1 MKIKFLCLAFLISCS
16 TTQNKQGGN
25 DPKYDVGQVND
36 TSFEE
41 ELKNSSSKI
50 QLKENLE
57 SELAEDAYGPVV
69 TTNKKTKGTIAPTS
83 KEFHILYFHPED
95 FRSFSYVG
103 VLKKI
108 SKDKTINPVMIGGSC
123 FSAVISSLY
132 SKYKDYNSFE
142 WNVYKLHNKLK
153 GLEYNS
159 DEYYQEVLSY
169 VSNEFKSDEIEKL
182 KLSGFILSAKNKKI
196 KILETGKLKNLLSM
210 HIKDC
215 RDDSKVHVLRK
226 ELVQS
231 RLLEVLE
238 KRNLNK
244 LYYIDVSQKSPSKVE
259 KIKTSI
265 ISIPMKK
272 STDLKK
278 FDYYLKSGLNNLNI

>member
-1 MKIKFLCLAFLISCS
+1 MKSKFLFLAFLISCS
-16 TTQNKQGGN
+16 SSQKKNLNKS
-25 DPKYDVGQVND
+25 KYDVGQIND

-50 QLKENLE
+50 QVNENLE
-57 SELAEDAYGPVV
+57 NNTSEDSYGPIIVNNQSANNVV
-69 TTNKKTKGTIAPTS
+69 IPTS

-108 SKDKTINPVMIGGSC
+108 SKNKSINPVMIGGSC

-153 GLEYNS
+153 GVEFNS
-159 DEYYQEVLSY
+159 DEYYEQVLAF
-169 VSNEFKSDEIEKL
+169 VADEFKTDEIEKL
-182 KLSGFILSAKNKKI
+182 KLSGFILTTNNKKTS
-196 KILETGKLKNLLSM
+196 ILEIGKLNTLLSK

-215 RDDSKVHVLRK
+215 QKKAKVVKK
-226 ELVQS
+226 EQAQIS
-231 RLLEVLE
+231 LLKILE

-244 LYYIDVSQKSPSKVE
+244 LYYIDVSQSDTTSIKNL
-259 KIKTSI
+259 KTSI
-265 ISIPMKK
+265 ITIPLKK
-272 STDLKK
+272 SSKLQK
-278 FDYYLKSGLNNLNI
+278 FDYYLKSGLDNLNI